1 MPLKD
6 EHSVTRGA
14 FSPTIALEIAI
25 EVAGFLTPNSHLNF
39 LTNTFISET

>member
-6 EHSVTRGA
+6 EHNVTRGA

-25 EVAGFLTPNSHLNF
+25 EVAGFLPPNSHLIL
-39 LTNTFISET
+39 LTNAFIPET